1 MRKLFLVLMIIGIST
16 LFLAKGLFVGIGGDF
31 YGDFYAD
38 PPTIE
43 GVKIYGQ
50 LDLSLFTLQLPMGY
64 YDVATDVFE
73 QYSEPDV
80 FLGINLK
87 LPIWFLYLRGQI
99 TSPFSDIKDF
109 INGDIESDQLFL
121 FTKLGIGA
129 KLAFFFV
136 EAGMDGSTYI
146 SDIDTFSP
154 FMFPYVMA
162 GIAF

>member
-1 MRKLFLVLMIIGIST
+1 MRKLLLVLMIIGIST

-43 GVKIYGQ
+43 GAEIYGQ

-99 TSPFSDIKDF
+99 TSPFNVIKACINEDIVID
-109 INGDIESDQLFL
+109 DLAL

-129 KLAFFFV
+129 KLSFFFI
-136 EAGMDGSTYI
+136 EAGMNGATSI
-146 SDIDTFSP
+146 GDIDTFSP